1 MHAALFALTG
11 YRQFIVYKVVPSD
24 SRPGKTDKFP
34 CDYRT
39 GKVVTAHDPEYWT
52 DAATAEATAAAWGYP
67 YGVGFVFTENDPF
80 WFLDIDSCLIDG
92 QWSPLAQQLCGLL
105 SGAAMEVSQSGTG
118 LHLFGVGIPPAHGC
132 RNQVYGLEFYHSGRF
147 VALTGNA
154 AVGDAGKDLSAVLP
168 ALVAAYFAP
177 DAAALA
183 DEGWTDGPAADWYGP
198 ADDADLLRRAM
209 QSRSTGSA
217 FGTKA
222 SFADLW
228 LANEQVLAANYPDPG
243 GRPYGESEADAALA
257 QHLAFWTG
265 RDCARIDRMMRAS
278 ALVRDKW
285 ERNADVYAGPGMGY
299 LPRTILG
306 ACGRQVEVLQDARP
320 EPASAPIPP
329 PPGTVSHAPA
339 ARGGDGFIDSARQI
353 EHFAGCVYISGQN
366 RALVPDGSL
375 MKPDAF
381 RVRYGGF
388 TFNLDTQN
396 MKTTRDAW
404 EAWTQN
410 QVYKCT
416 EVDGI
421 CFRPNL
427 PARSIVSAN
436 GQTFINTYI
445 PVEIRRVVGD
455 ASPFLEHL
463 AKVLPDERDRTILLS
478 YMAACVQ
485 HQGIKFQWAP
495 LLQGVEGN
503 GKTLFARC
511 IQQAVGARYT
521 HWVNPKK
528 LGKDFNAWMIGKV
541 FYAVEDIYVPDSKR
555 EILEDLKPMITNT
568 NIEIE
573 LKGIDQFTGEICGN
587 FMFNSNHLDAIR
599 KTENDRR
606 FCVLFSAQ
614 QQFADLAR
622 DGMGGDYFPDLYNWL
637 KDRDGYAIVNEL
649 LFTYAIPAELNPAV
663 DCQRAPITTSTSQ
676 AISAGLGSLEQE
688 IAEAVAQGL
697 PGFSGDWISTTW
709 LERLLEKM
717 NLRKISHTKRKQILE
732 QMGYIYH
739 PALVDGRTNNP
750 VLPDN
755 TKPRLFVLAGSLTAQ
770 IPTAAAATKAYE
782 AANANK
788 SPLGLPFAAHQFGR
802 G

>member
-1 MHAALFALTG
+1 
-11 YRQFIVYKVVPSD
+11 
-24 SRPGKTDKFP
+24 
-34 CDYRT
+34 
-39 GKVVTAHDPEYWT
+39 
-52 DAATAEATAAAWGYP
+52 
-67 YGVGFVFTENDPF
+67 
-80 WFLDIDSCLIDG
+80 
-92 QWSPLAQQLCGLL
+92 
-105 SGAAMEVSQSGTG
+105 
-118 LHLFGVGIPPAHGC
+118 
-132 RNQVYGLEFYHSGRF
+132 
-147 VALTGNA
+147 
-154 AVGDAGKDLSAVLP
+154 LP

-209 QSRSTGSA
+209 QSRSTASA
-217 FGTKA
+217 FGNKA

-228 LANEQVLAANYPDPG
+228 LANEPVLAQNYPDPG

-265 RDCARIDRMMRAS
+265 RDCARIERMMRAS

-285 ERNADVYAGPGMGY
+285 ERNSEVYSGPGMGY
-299 LPRTILG
+299 LPRTITG

-320 EPASAPIPP
+320 APATTPVPP
-329 PPGTVSHAPA
+329 PPGTVSHAPTP
-339 ARGGDGFIDSARQI
+339 RGGDGFLDSEKQQA
-353 EHFAGCVYISGQN
+353 HFGQCVYVSGQN

-388 TFNLDTQN
+388 NFNLDTQN

-421 CFRPNL
+421 CFKPNL
-427 PARSIVSAN
+427 PARAIVAAN

-445 PVEIRRVVGD
+445 PVDIRRVAGD
-455 ASPFLEHL
+455 PAPFLNHL

-511 IQQAVGARYT
+511 VEQAVGTRYT
-521 HWVNPKK
+521 YWPKAAK
-528 LGKDFNAWMIGKV
+528 ISATFNAWMANKV

-555 EILEDLKPMITNT
+555 EILEDLKPMITGDK
-568 NIEIE
+568 IEIE
-573 LKGIDQFTGEICGN
+573 AKGIDQFISDICGN

-622 DGMGGDYFPDLYNWL
+622 DGMGGDYFPDLYKWL
-637 KDRDGYAIVNEL
+637 RADGYAIVNEL
-649 LFTYAIPAELNPAV
+649 LFTYAIPAELNPAG
-663 DCQRAPITTSTSQ
+663 DCQRAPVTTSTSQ

-709 LERLLEKM
+709 LERLLERM
-717 NLRKISHTKRKQILE
+717 RLNKISHTKRKQILE

-739 PALVDGRTNNP
+739 PALTDGRPNNP

-788 SPLGLPFAAHQFGR
+788 SPVGLPFAAHQFGR

>member
-1 MHAALFALTG
+1 MHSALFGLTA
-11 YRQFIVYKVVPSD
+11 YNQFVVFQAVPSA

-34 CDYRT
+34 CDFRT
-39 GKVVTAHDPEYWT
+39 GKIKVDAHAPQYWT
-52 DAATAEATAAAWGYP
+52 DAATAEATAAAWGAG

-80 WFLDIDSCLIDG
+80 FFLDIDSCLTDG
-92 QWSPLAQQLCGLL
+92 QWSPLAVSLCQLFAGCAVEISH
-105 SGAAMEVSQSGTG
+105 SGDG
-118 LHLFGVGIPPAHGC
+118 LHIFGIGTPPPHGC
-132 RNQVYGLEFYHSGRF
+132 RNQLLGLEFYHARRF
-147 VALTGNA
+147 AALTGNGA
-154 AVGDAGKDLSAVLP
+154 AGDCCVDASAVLP
-168 ALVAAYFAP
+168 ALVAAYFQP
-177 DAAALA
+177 DATALE
-183 DEGWTDGPAADWYGP
+183 DEGWTDGPSADWNGP
-198 ADDADLLRRAM
+198 TDDAELIRRAM
-209 QSRSTGSA
+209 QSRSTASA
-217 FGTKA
+217 FGGKA

-228 LANEQVLAANYPDPG
+228 LANEPVLAASYPDPG

-265 RDCARIDRMMRAS
+265 RDCARIERLMRGS
-278 ALVRDKW
+278 KLVREKW
-285 ERNADVYAGPGMGY
+285 ERNADVYSGPGMGY
-299 LPRTILG
+299 IPRTILG
-306 ACGRQVEVLQDARP
+306 ACGRQVEVLQDT
-320 EPASAPIPP
+320 ASAPVPP
-329 PPGTVSHAPA
+329 PPGTVSHAPTP
-339 ARGGDGFIDSARQI
+339 RGGDGFLDSEKQQA
-353 EHFAGCVYISGQN
+353 HFGQCVYVSSQN

-388 TFNLDTQN
+388 NFNLDTQN

-421 CFRPNL
+421 CFKPNL
-427 PARSIVSAN
+427 PARSIVHAN

-445 PVEIRRVVGD
+445 PVDIRRVVGD
-455 ASPFLEHL
+455 PAPFLNHL

-511 IQQAVGARYT
+511 VEQAVGTRYT
-521 HWVNPKK
+521 YWPKAAK
-528 LGKDFNAWMIGKV
+528 ISATFNAWMANKV

-555 EILEDLKPMITNT
+555 EILEDLKPMITGDK
-568 NIEIE
+568 IEIE
-573 LKGIDQFTGEICGN
+573 AKGIDQFISDICGN

-614 QQFADLAR
+614 QQFPDLAR
-622 DGMGGDYFPDLYNWL
+622 DGMGGDYFPDLYKWL
-637 KDRDGYAIVNEL
+637 RADGYAIVNEL
-649 LFTYAIPAELNPAV
+649 LFTHQIPAELNPAV
-663 DCQRAPITTSTSQ
+663 DCQRAPTTTSTSQ
-676 AISAGLGSLEQE
+676 AIAASIGNLEQE
-688 IAEAVAQGL
+688 IEEAVAQGAT
-697 PGFSGDWISTTW
+697 GFVGGWISTLW
-709 LERLLEKM
+709 LERLLDRM
-717 NLRKISHTKRKQILE
+717 GLTRKISHHKRKQILE

-739 PALVDGRTNNP
+739 PALKEGRVNNP

-755 TKPRLFVLAGSLTAQ
+755 GKPRLFIHSGAMAAQ
-770 IPTAAAATKAYE
+770 IPTAAAACKDYE
-782 AANANK
+782 TANANK
-788 SPLGLPFAAHQFGR
+788 SPVGLPFAAHQFGR
-802 G
+802 SN